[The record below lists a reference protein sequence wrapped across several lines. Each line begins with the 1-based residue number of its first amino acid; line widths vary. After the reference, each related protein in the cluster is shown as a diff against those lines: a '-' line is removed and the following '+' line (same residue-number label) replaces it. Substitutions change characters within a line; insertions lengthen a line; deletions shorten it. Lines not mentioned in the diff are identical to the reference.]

1 MKNSRKKNSKP
12 HFLAKRVRSVIRI
25 EGYEVEVIQRKDRLA
40 CTYFV
45 FYDIKFRQTVVP
57 STDRVDI

>member
-1 MKNSRKKNSKP
+1 MKNNRKKNSKP

-25 EGYEVEVIQRKDRLA
+25 EGYEVEYKVIQRKDRLA

-45 FYDIKFRQTVVP
+45 FMI
-57 STDRVDI
+57 